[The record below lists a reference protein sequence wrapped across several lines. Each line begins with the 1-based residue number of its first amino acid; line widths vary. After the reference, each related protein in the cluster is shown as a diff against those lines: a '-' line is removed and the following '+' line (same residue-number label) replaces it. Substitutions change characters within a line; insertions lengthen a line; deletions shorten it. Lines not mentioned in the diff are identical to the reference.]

1 MNAKK
6 LTGVAVAL
14 AAASMFATATVSN
27 AFAQGGGV
35 KCEGGNACKGK
46 SECKTGDKGSCKG
59 KNECKGQGYVQ
70 AKDKEECTGL
80 KDKNKPSK
88 S

>member
-27 AFAQGGGV
+27 AFAAEGGKV
-35 KCEGGNACKGK
+35 KCEGGNECKGK
-46 SECKTGDKGSCKG
+46 GACKTAKNECSG
-59 KNECKGQGYVQ
+59 KNACKGQGYVEAKDAKACTDLQ
-70 AKDKEECTGL
+70 AK
-80 KDKNKPSK
+80 NKAEK
-88 S
+88 K